1 MGCAFSA
8 DGTSC
13 SSFWGQCKNKHC
25 ASSCTKEARAIED
38 AVDEALKR
46 FINDHLHHL
55 LEAKLGKALG
65 ELVEAGLIKAI
76 DIDIVSREPIV
87 QEEVKVEVES
97 ALPEF

>member
-46 FINDHLHHL
+46 FINEHLHDL
-55 LEAKLGKALG
+55 LEARVGKAMA
-65 ELVEAGLIKAI
+65 ELIEAGLIKTI
-76 DIDIVSREPIV
+76 DIDIVPREPE
-87 QEEVKVEVES
+87 QKAEEES
-97 ALPEF
+97 ALP

>member
-46 FINDHLHHL
+46 FINDHLHDL
-55 LEAKLGKALG
+55 LQAKLGKALG
-65 ELVEAGLIKAI
+65 ELVEAGLIKSI
-76 DIDIVSREPIV
+76 DIDIISREPIE
-87 QEEVKVEVES
+87 QEEAKVDVES
-97 ALPEF
+97 ALP